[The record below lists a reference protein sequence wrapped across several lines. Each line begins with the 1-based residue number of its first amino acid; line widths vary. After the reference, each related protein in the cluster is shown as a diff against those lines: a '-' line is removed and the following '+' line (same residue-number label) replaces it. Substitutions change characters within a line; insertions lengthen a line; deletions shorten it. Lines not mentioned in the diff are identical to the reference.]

1 MVFAASTIVGSN
13 VTVITGR
20 VMIWWAR
27 IGTSAGSQLKP
38 MVDRLF
44 QPARRDL
51 GQGTAGFV
59 DLMELNVNDET
70 RSYP

>member
-51 GQGTAGFV
+51 TQVKGPLGSST
-59 DLMELNVNDET
+59 
-70 RSYP
+70 